1 MSTKQWIRKG
11 LLTPI
16 IVLAGFLAVLN
27 FAGCN
32 IFGNGNGT
40 TIPPSPSPGS
50 LSVQVGFGAVSANAY
65 QCTGQGD
72 VSIAPISLT
81 GSSGSDKATSQHY
94 TYSGFSGLTPPACKA
109 SPVSF
114 SGLKQGT
121 WRVVSTNSL
130 GACTANITDNS
141 ITTVKISDGVCQ

>member
-1 MSTKQWIRKG
+1 MSTKQWIRKE

-16 IVLAGFLAVLN
+16 IALAGFAAVLN

-32 IFGNGNGT
+32 LFNSGGVT
-40 TIPPSPSPGS
+40 PPQGPSPGS

-114 SGLKQGT
+114 SGLKQGS
-121 WRVVSTNSL
+121 WRVVSSNSL
-130 GACTANITDNS
+130 AACTANITDNS
-141 ITTVKISDGVCQ
+141 ITTVKISNGVCE

>member
-1 MSTKQWIRKG
+1 MSTKQWIRKE

-16 IVLAGFLAVLN
+16 IVLAGFVAVLN
-27 FAGCN
+27 LAGCN
-32 IFGNGNGT
+32 LFSSGGT
-40 TIPPSPSPGS
+40 VQPPSASSGGS

-94 TYSGFSGLTPPACKA
+94 VYSGFSGLTPPACRA
-109 SPVSF
+109 NPVSF

-121 WRVVSTNSL
+121 WRVVSSNSL